1 MEKPNSFTLN
11 DFYNTLMETFTDLE
25 YEFVDKEE
33 YENAQLMLNAQKE
46 LEQDREIYRI
56 LNGD

>member
-1 MEKPNSFTLN
+1 
-11 DFYNTLMETFTDLE
+11 METFTDLE

>member
-1 MEKPNSFTLN
+1 
-11 DFYNTLMETFTDLE
+11 METLTDLE
-25 YEFVDKEE
+25 YEFVAKEE
-33 YENAQLMLNAQKE
+33 YEKAQLMLNAQKE

>member
-1 MEKPNSFTLN
+1 MKPKQLTYD

-25 YEFVDKEE
+25 YEFVDSEE
-33 YENAQLMLNAQKE
+33 YEKAQLMLNAQKE

>member
-1 MEKPNSFTLN
+1 MKPKPLTYD